1 MSSCC
6 VLALVSVK
14 GRVDRPFFF
23 TKTTIAMIINN
34 TIAGTVTDMIRIS
47 VIKKKIMFNTQ
58 TIENEAKMESKAFL
72 LSEENE

>member
-1 MSSCC
+1 VSSCC

-23 TKTTIAMIINN
+23 TNTTIAMITNN

-47 VIKKKIMFNTQ
+47 VDG
-58 TIENEAKMESKAFL
+58 L
-72 LSEENE
+72 VLVVDLSSIVGLRVDGLP